1 MARMHSRAKGKSGST
16 KPVEKKIPEWVT
28 IDKKELKLLIT
39 KLAKEGKSSAEIGLI
54 LRDSYGIPDASLI
67 LEQGIYSFMREKNLN
82 KNLPEDLMAL
92 MTRVFALRKH
102 FENNKQD
109 TTAKRGIQLTDSK
122 INRLVKYYK
131 KAGVIE
137 PEFRYKA
144 SELNLYLQ

>member
-16 KPVEKKIPEWVT
+16 KPVEKKLPEWVS
-28 IDKKELKLLIT
+28 IDKKELELLIT

-54 LRDSYGIPDASLI
+54 LRDSYGIPQADLI
-67 LEQGIYSFMREKNLN
+67 LGKGIYSFMREHDLN
-82 KNLPEDLMAL
+82 KNLPEDLLAL
-92 MTRVFALRKH
+92 MTKVFALRKH
-102 FENNKQD
+102 FDANRQD
-109 TTAKRGIQLTDSK
+109 KTSKRGIQLTDSK

-137 PEFRYKA
+137 TNFKYKP